1 MGFWDRLFTG
11 LRGQS
16 GQSEQTSQSDDA
28 PETGPRSGGF
38 WGFVFG
44 GGNREETP
52 TIDTSDIDRSEIE
65 DSLEQYAPEDR
76 SQGLFYLGWVDPNVS
91 QDIRVLARRR
101 WEQEY
106 GEWNPRKGR
115 RTMSEE
121 NWAKWRQYMGYG
133 RS

>member
-1 MGFWDRLFTG
+1 MGFWGRLFTG

-16 GQSEQTSQSDDA
+16 GQSEQTSQSGDA
-28 PETGPRSGGF
+28 PETGPRGRGF
-38 WGFVFG
+38 WGAVFG

-52 TIDTSDIDRSEIE
+52 IERSEIE
-65 DSLEQYAPEDR
+65 DSLEQYAPEDK
-76 SQGLFYLGWVDPNVS
+76 SQGLFYLGWVDPNVP

-115 RTMSEE
+115 NTMSEE
-121 NWAKWRQYMGYG
+121 NWTKWRQYMGYG